1 MGGSYQNTD
10 RTKAVLYGQAVN
22 RQYIG
27 TRQYAG
33 RTHAGH
39 RQQKDG
45 THVDYRPNTDSR
57 QAGHS

>member
-22 RQYIG
+22 RQY
-27 TRQYAG
+27 TG
-33 RTHAGH
+33 RTLAGH